1 MCLFTTAVTATA
13 FAPSSSAAS
22 SSSDDTLLGLVLL
35 PARVFLFDLSIAE
48 RAVVIGILQH
58 RQRAQE
64 KKKKEN
70 TMVGKLTPKVSHSTE
85 RNLT

>member
-64 KKKKEN
+64 KKERKHYG
-70 TMVGKLTPKVSHSTE
+70 GKTDPKSITFD
-85 RNLT
+85 RT